1 MLGCF
6 GLVRVHR
13 TRRRAACG
21 AAGKWQQSDVAGALD
36 GNAEPTLV
44 TGANTGHAARK
55 DLAALLHELRKNV
68 GALVVDEIDL
78 FDTELADFLFAEK
91 LALAAA
97 WSAGTATWTAG
108 AAFAA
113 TAATG
118 TTFAASTTAAVST
131 MTTVTSAWAAAG
143 PPSRRGAGD
152 EDGAEACGAAGGA

>member
-1 MLGCF
+1 M
-6 GLVRVHR
+6 
-13 TRRRAACG
+13 
-21 AAGKWQQSDVAGALD
+21 
-36 GNAEPTLV
+36 
-44 TGANTGHAARK
+44 TGADAGHAAGQ
-55 DLAALLHELRKNV
+55 DFAALLHELRKNV

-108 AAFAA
+108 ATFAT

-131 MTTVTSAWAAAG
+131 MTTVTSAWAAGTAF
-143 PPSRRGAGD
+143 
-152 EDGAEACGAAGGA
+152 AARSGR